1 MAHTRY
7 AAGRGIAQ
15 CGGFEVPTHL
25 QRASHRNFKSKN
37 HTRVISL
44 LVSLRF
50 RSSHESVPQGLANF
64 GIRTLAAAF
73 LLARDEVEQ
82 QSVRRKAGQRRR
94 HAVGKAWNDHAAA
107 LLEAA
112 IAVSRHLLG
121 GALENARKSVGGEAR
136 ARLKFGRHRAR

>member
-50 RSSHESVPQGLANF
+50 RSSHESVPRGLANF
-64 GIRTLAAAF
+64 GIGTLAAAA
-73 LLARDEVEQ
+73 LLAIDEIEQ
-82 QSVRRKAGQRRR
+82 QSARRKADQRRH
-94 HAVGKAWNDHAAA
+94 HAVGKARNDHAAA
-107 LLEAA
+107 LFEAA

-121 GALENARKSVGGEAR
+121 GARENAR
-136 ARLKFGRHRAR
+136 